1 MSTTFSECP
10 KCHSLNKID
19 SDKALQK
26 SPVCG
31 KCGTNLVLH
40 GLVSEVNTANLKRI
54 ITKSEIPVV
63 VDFWASWCG
72 PCKSYAPEYQQASL
86 QNQQTVFLKINT
98 ETEQQISAEFGIRG
112 IPCTILFK
120 NGKEVK
126 RQSGSMS
133 TEQIKMFLQS

>member
-10 KCHSLNKID
+10 KCRSLNKLD

-26 SPVCG
+26 TPVCG

-40 GLVSEVNTANLKRI
+40 GLVSEVNAANFKRI
-54 ITKSEIPVV
+54 ISKSEGPVV

-72 PCKSYAPEYQQASL
+72 PCKSYAPEYQKASL

-98 ETEQQISAEFGIRG
+98 ETEQQVSTEFGIRG

-133 TEQIKMFLQS
+133 TEQIKIFLQS

>member
-40 GLVSEVNTANLKRI
+40 GLVSEVNTANFKRI
-54 ITKSEIPVV
+54 ITKSEFPVV

-126 RQSGSMS
+126 RQSGIFSFITFS
-133 TEQIKMFLQS
+133 LC